1 MWTPF
6 MAPAPVKPVL
16 AEIEERFVECYLNNG
31 RNGAKAWRE
40 AVDGEADCRRAYR
53 RAAGLLR
60 RPTVQAALERAEQ
73 RALARTEALIE
84 RYAISEERV
93 LGELASLAFS
103 RPLDL
108 MRFDGEGKAEVR
120 LTGLS
125 DREAAAIKELTV
137 HELKDGTVK
146 VQVKLA
152 DKLRALTMLGAKL
165 GIWGKARQDGTEGA
179 FGDGLSAL
187 LEEAAR
193 LAERDREEVSHDEA
207 TNG

>member
-1 MWTPF
+1 
-6 MAPAPVKPVL
+6 MAPAPAKPIL
-16 AEIEERFVECYLNNG
+16 AEIEERFVACYLNNG

-40 AVDGEADCRRAYR
+40 AVDGEADCRRASR
-53 RAAGLLR
+53 RAAALLR
-60 RPTVQAALERAEQ
+60 RPTVQAALEQAEH
-73 RALARTEALIE
+73 RALLRTEALIE

-93 LGELASLAFS
+93 LSELASLAFS

-108 MRFDGEGKAEVR
+108 MRFDEEGKAEVR

-152 DKLRALTMLGAKL
+152 DKLRALNMLGAKL
-165 GIWGKARQDGTEGA
+165 GIWGKGSQNGIEGPS
-179 FGDGLSAL
+179 GGGLSAL

-193 LAERDREEVSHDEA
+193 LMERERKEVAHGAA
-207 TNG
+207 TDG